1 MGYYNQFEDFD
12 PKDGQVPWHP
22 FSMLPYIASRARWML
37 NKRSS
42 KEIKT
47 AAWSID
53 AVLDSFFQ
61 TEEEQFIEDQLQNNG
76 WACKYIDE
84 QAPDGRAGLQDLI
97 RNGLPESASDDEYL
111 DFPNKENT
119 TELEA
124 LKLCID
130 NGWEFGDEDFKDP
143 QPEELFAVLTLWYIG
158 DCLKWLKRNPAKQRG
173 GLSQLVEEKGLRQLY
188 ENPEINL
195 SLAGKEALMAMEAVC
210 YAEQVRAL
218 ARQDARYHKLSSE
231 YHQHRRR
238 VDELAEQKAA
248 AKRSEVAKEAAAKR
262 HEEHAILREE
272 VIRYFEENET
282 KFRSVEAA
290 ARAIAGVIVPITH
303 RTVVDWIR
311 AHKKQR
317 SAGKP

>member
-1 MGYYNQFEDFD
+1 MDYYNQFDDFD
-12 PKDGQVPWHP
+12 PKDGEVPRYP
-22 FSMLPYIASRARWML
+22 FSTLPYIASRARRML
-37 NKRSS
+37 HKRSS
-42 KEIKT
+42 KEIK
-47 AAWSID
+47 AAARSIN
-53 AVLDSFFQ
+53 AVLETFFQ
-61 TEEEQFIEDQLQNNG
+61 TEEEHFIEDQLQNNG
-76 WACKYIDE
+76 WACKYIDQ
-84 QAPDGRAGLQDLI
+84 QAADLRIGLQDLI
-97 RNGLPESASDDEYL
+97 RSGLPASAGDDEYL

-130 NGWEFGDEDFKDP
+130 NDWQLGYEDFQDP

-158 DCLKWLKRNPAKQRG
+158 DCLTWLKRNSNKQRG
-173 GLSQLVEEKGLRQLY
+173 GSSELVQESGLGQLY
-188 ENPEINL
+188 VKPEINL
-195 SLAGKEALMAMEAVC
+195 SLASKEALMAMEAVC
-210 YAEQVRAL
+210 YAEQLSAL
-218 ARQDARYHKLSSE
+218 ARRDARYHKLRSK
-231 YHQHRRR
+231 YGRDRRR
-238 VDELAEQKAA
+238 VEELVEQKLA
-248 AKRSEVAKEAAAKR
+248 AKRSEVAKKAAAKR

-317 SAGKP
+317 SAGRP